1 MTATKTGKTSNYV
14 IQEELYKTV
23 KILEEDRRAND
34 ALFINKLKDV
44 YKNKNE
50 NENDNRIE

>member
-23 KILEEDRRAND
+23 KILEKDRLAND
-34 ALFINKLKDV
+34 TLFINKLKEAQ
-44 YKNKNE
+44 KNE
-50 NENDNRIE
+50 DEKRIE